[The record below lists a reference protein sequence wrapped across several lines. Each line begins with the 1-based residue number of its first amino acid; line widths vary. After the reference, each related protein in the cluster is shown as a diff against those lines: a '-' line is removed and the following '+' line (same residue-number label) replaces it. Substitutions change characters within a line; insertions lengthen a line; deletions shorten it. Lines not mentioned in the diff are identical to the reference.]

1 MLLNILEQKQ
11 VIQSLASIEQVSFL
25 VLVTLFNG

>member
-1 MLLNILEQKQ
+1 MLLNILEQKR

>member
-1 MLLNILEQKQ
+1 MLLNILEQKWE
-11 VIQSLASIEQVSFL
+11 IQSLASIEQVSFL